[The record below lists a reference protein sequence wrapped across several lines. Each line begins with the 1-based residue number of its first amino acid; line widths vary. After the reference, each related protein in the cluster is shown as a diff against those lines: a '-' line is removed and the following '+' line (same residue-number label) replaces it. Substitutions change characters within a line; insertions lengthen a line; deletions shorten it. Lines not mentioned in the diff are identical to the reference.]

1 MSLTSPLFQS
11 GTYTVTRGSA
21 GTLSATNGDWTPGGT
36 STINVAADLQPLS
49 GNDLKIL
56 AEGHHGEEM
65 QKMYLATE
73 LFTAREDIA
82 ADEVT
87 IDGAQWKVINV
98 RKYTIL
104 SGNFKVIVARIDM
117 PS

>member
-11 GTYTVTRGSA
+11 GTYTVTRQAAGSYVD
-21 GTLSATNGDWTPGGT
+21 GDWTPGAD
-36 STINVAADLQPLS
+36 STFPVDADLQPMS

-56 AEGHHGEEM
+56 PEGQHGEEM
-65 QKMYLATE
+65 QKMYLAVE
-73 LFTAREDIA
+73 LFTAREGKQP
-82 ADEVT
+82 DEVT
-87 IDGAQWKVINV
+87 IDGAQWRVINV

-104 SGNFKVIVARIDM
+104 TGNFKVIVARIDM

>member
-11 GTYTVTRGSA
+11 GTYTVTREAVGSYV
-21 GTLSATNGDWTPGGT
+21 NGDWTPGSE
-36 STINVAADLQPLS
+36 STFTVDADLQPLS
-49 GNDLKIL
+49 GNDLKVL
-56 AEGHHGEEM
+56 PEGQHGEEL

-73 LFTAREDIA
+73 LFTAKDTVA
-82 ADEVT
+82 PDKVT
-87 IDGAQWKVINV
+87 IDGAFWRVINV

-104 SGNFKVIVARIDM
+104 SSNFKVIVARIDM